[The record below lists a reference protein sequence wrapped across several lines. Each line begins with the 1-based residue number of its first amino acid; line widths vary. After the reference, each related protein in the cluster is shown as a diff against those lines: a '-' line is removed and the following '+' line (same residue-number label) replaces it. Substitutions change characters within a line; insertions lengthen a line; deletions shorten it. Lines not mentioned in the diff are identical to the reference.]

1 MVTEDSYKKYSL
13 QHLEEWV
20 NDTVNCEDITPQEI
34 YSTITNAVDDNIEYH
49 KKHLTKNIELLSLL
63 KGNLDYLER
72 YETTPFSE
80 ASEKDWRDFWHE
92 YPSDSQYTLEEVDAM
107 CDAAEEKEKCREYN
121 LREAEY
127 YNKRAQLD
135 LEEVNK
141 QLAIAREHDDKE
153 MAEKGF
159 VRDEN
164 GSWTKQT
171 DKGVA
176 TVSVK
181 PDPYVELIRQAG
193 GYEWTPEV

>member
-1 MVTEDSYKKYSL
+1 MVSDDSYKKYSL

-20 NDTVNCEDITPQEI
+20 NDAVNCENITPQEI

-49 KKHLTKNIELLSLL
+49 KKHLTKNIDLLSLL
-63 KGNLDYLER
+63 KGNRDYLEM

-121 LREAEY
+121 MREAEY

-153 MAEKGF
+153 MTEKGF

-176 TVSVK
+176 TVSAK

>member
-1 MVTEDSYKKYSL
+1 MVSEDSYKKYSL

-20 NDTVNCEDITPQEI
+20 NDAVNCENITPQEI

-49 KKHLTKNIELLSLL
+49 KKYLTKNIDLLSLL
-63 KGNLDYLER
+63 KGNRDYLEM

-127 YNKRAQLD
+127 YDKRAQLD
-135 LEEVNK
+135 LEEVKK

-176 TVSVK
+176 TVSAK